1 MERDNM
7 KKISIVIIFLLAMIL
22 RYDIS
27 IAEDDIY
34 DTKYNKKG
42 FIKEGV
48 IYNNRYERVGK
59 IEKWSDGDY
68 RILDNQFR
76 VKGRIEPKCKGEK
89 KHDNN

>member
-1 MERDNM
+1 M
-7 KKISIVIIFLLAMIL
+7 KKILLFIIFLLALFIKC
-22 RYDIS
+22 DIS
-27 IAEDDIY
+27 ISEDDIY

-59 IEKWSDGDY
+59 IERWSDGDY

-76 VKGRIEPKCKGEK
+76 VKGRIEPKCKGK
-89 KHDNN
+89 KHDYD